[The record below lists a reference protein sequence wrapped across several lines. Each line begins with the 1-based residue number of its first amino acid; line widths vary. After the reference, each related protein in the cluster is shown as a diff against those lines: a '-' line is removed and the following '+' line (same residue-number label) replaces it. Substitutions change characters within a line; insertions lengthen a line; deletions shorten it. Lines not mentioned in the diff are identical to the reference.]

1 MVEIHPFE
9 SKNTFSDWNLVKI
22 DRIEYRKKSMLRIND
37 VPDIASEYIE
47 KETRSETGKI
57 EHVEKKEDIY
67 NRIDWKETKK
77 ALVNARTCS
86 KTKNMCVKL

>member
-1 MVEIHPFE
+1 
-9 SKNTFSDWNLVKI
+9 
-22 DRIEYRKKSMLRIND
+22 MLRIND

-67 NRIDWKETKK
+67 NRID
-77 ALVNARTCS
+77 
-86 KTKNMCVKL
+86 